1 MWPVWQSIH
10 TKYLEKSYRVLSHT
24 VQSHTCYEVTPQP
37 PTALTASGT
46 LLIFASLL
54 ALYLAKCVHA
64 TSILCYEIFLL
75 RSHTAI
81 SYGYDCIGDAVD
93 LCLSLAPYLAKCVHA
108 TSILCY
114 EMIFL
119 LRSHTAISYG
129 IGLWLHRGHCWSLP
143 LFLLHTLPN
152 ASMQPQFSALRWSSS
167 SCLCNNPCF
176 SDAHRH
182 GWCWNSLLWDDL
194 PFVVSVMFPVLVIP
208 IATWSMLYL
217 YWNHGR
223 VSVSNGEEAIYEF
236 QHQPWRWASLNQGTE
251 SKP

>member
-24 VQSHTCYEVTPQP
+24 VQNHTCYEVTPQP

-64 TSILCYEIFLL
+64 TSILCYEMIFLL

-93 LCLSLAPYLAKCVHA
+93 LCLSSCSIPCQMRPRNLNSLLWDDLPATKSHRNLLRHRAMTASGTLLIFASLLAPYLAKCVHA
-108 TSILCY
+108 TSILCF

-119 LRSHTAISYG
+119 FM
-129 IGLWLHRGHCWSLP
+129 SL
-143 LFLLHTLPN
+143 
-152 ASMQPQFSALRWSSS
+152 
-167 SCLCNNPCF
+167 
-176 SDAHRH
+176 
-182 GWCWNSLLWDDL
+182 
-194 PFVVSVMFPVLVIP
+194 
-208 IATWSMLYL
+208 
-217 YWNHGR
+217 
-223 VSVSNGEEAIYEF
+223 
-236 QHQPWRWASLNQGTE
+236 
-251 SKP
+251 

>member
-81 SYGYDCIGDAVD
+81 SYGI
-93 LCLSLAPYLAKCVHA
+93 
-108 TSILCY
+108 
-114 EMIFL
+114 
-119 LRSHTAISYG
+119 R
-129 IGLWLHRGHCWSLP
+129 LWLHRGHCWSLP

-236 QHQPWRWASLNQGTE
+236 QHRPWRWASLNQGTE